1 MIQKRKH
8 QAASVRLV
16 TTIYSVALLSVA
28 VPFLSS
34 SDAQAVA
41 SRFYVPINRSEVINV
56 SAQLGE
62 VIVANPEIAD
72 IYVHGKDKV
81 SIIGKTLGSTTVRL
95 FDEDNK
101 MVKEVDVYVTYDLP
115 AIRKAIHEFLPFERV
130 GVEMVNTRVAL
141 TGEVSSAQAADS
153 AIEIAEQFIYPSESP
168 KEVVENTR
176 KGQEGDDPKSPI
188 INLMKVSAGQQVMLR
203 IRVGE
208 IQRGTLKQLGVG
220 FDAKQSSGD
229 VPFSV
234 LSSNKGVSTFADLV
248 GTGAGSPLA
257 GVGNSL
263 SATIDALERDNL
275 LKILAEPNLVA
286 LSGEQAEFLS
296 GGEVPIPIAQ
306 QNNTISIE
314 YKPFGVSV
322 RFTPYVLS
330 ENRIRIQVQPEVSER
345 NDGDGIDIGGNGVV
359 VPAFDV
365 RRASTTV
372 ELAPGE
378 SFMIAGLMQDSVSS
392 TINGVPG
399 VNEVPILSS
408 LFRNTNYQRQ
418 ETELVLAVT
427 PYLVD
432 PLKSS
437 DVRLP
442 TDDFR
447 PASFMESVFYGAMG
461 SLQGGVIRASQTPSL
476 EGPIGFMVD

>member
-1 MIQKRKH
+1 M
-8 QAASVRLV
+8 AA
-16 TTIYSVALLSVA
+16 AF
-28 VPFLSS
+28 VPSPAS
-34 SDAQAVA
+34 AVA
-41 SRFYVPINRSEVINV
+41 NRFYVPINRSELISV
-56 SAQLGE
+56 SSRLGE
-62 VIVANPEIAD
+62 VIVADPQVAD

-81 SIIGKTLGSTTVRL
+81 SVIGKSLGSTTVRL

-101 MVKEVDVYVTYDLP
+101 LVKEVDVYVTYDLP
-115 AIRKAIHEFLPFERV
+115 AIRKALHEFLPYERI

-141 TGEVSSAQAADS
+141 TGEVASAAAAAS
-153 AIEIAEQFIYPSESP
+153 AMEIAEQFIYPSENPQDAVKAVSEASKEDGTTSP
-168 KEVVENTR
+168 V
-176 KGQEGDDPKSPI
+176 

-208 IQRGTLKQLGVG
+208 IQRGTLKQLGAG
-220 FDAKQSSGD
+220 FNAVQGAGE
-229 VPFSV
+229 VPFNI
-234 LSSNKGVSTFADLV
+234 LSAQGALQGVANLV
-248 GTGAGSPLA
+248 GAGTDVTGASTA
-257 GVGNSL
+257 GNSL
-263 SATIDALERDNL
+263 SAAIDALEKDNL

-286 LSGEQAEFLS
+286 LSGEQAEFLA

-306 QNNTISIE
+306 QNDTISVE

-322 RFTPYVLS
+322 KFTPYVLS

-345 NDGDGIDIGGNGVV
+345 NDGDGIDISGNGTI

-378 SFMIAGLMQDSVSS
+378 SFMIAGLMQDSMRSD
-392 TINGVPG
+392 INQVPG
-399 VNEVPILSS
+399 VSEVPVLSS
-408 LFRNTNYQRQ
+408 LFRKTSYDRQ

-461 SLQGGVIRASQTPSL
+461 SLSGGVMRMSQTPSL
-476 EGPIGFMVD
+476 EGPVGFMVD